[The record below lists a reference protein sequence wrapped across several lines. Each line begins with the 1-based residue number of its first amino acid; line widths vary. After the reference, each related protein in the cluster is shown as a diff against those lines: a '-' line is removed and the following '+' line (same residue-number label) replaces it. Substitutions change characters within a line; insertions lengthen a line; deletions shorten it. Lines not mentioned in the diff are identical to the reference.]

1 MEEDKPRMTTP
12 IFALGF
18 AAATALLSGLA
29 FGYAYFAVLRRTV
42 DLYAAGHGLLVPALL
57 TVGRL
62 ATAILFLAT
71 AARIGALPLL
81 LAFLGFLVART
92 FALLTAQRAG

>member
-1 MEEDKPRMTTP
+1 MTTP

-42 DLYAAGHGLLVPALL
+42 DLCTAGRGLLIPLIL

-62 ATAILFLAT
+62 ATAILFLGV

-81 LAFLGFLVART
+81 LAFLGFLVARR
-92 FALLTAQRAG
+92 FALLTARRAA

>member
-1 MEEDKPRMTTP
+1 MEEDKPRMTMP

-18 AAATALLSGLA
+18 AVATALLAGLA

-42 DLYAAGHGLLVPALL
+42 DLCTGGHGLLIPVIL

-62 ATAILFLAT
+62 ATAILFLGV

-81 LAFLGFLVART
+81 LAFLGFLVARR
-92 FALLTAQRAG
+92 FALLTARRAA